1 MLQHRQ
7 LPWQDK
13 QSQHHRCGY
22 AGFQSGIL
30 SIKSHPSLSK
40 ASFYKIWIVAG
51 PTRHWV
57 RGGANECSWRRG
69 QTDQNLWETNN
80 MCSTKIQMQVHIQRY
95 QIQVKEIES
104 FVIVYKY
111 KDRFTSP
118 FARTLRVITKM
129 FGENFQHK
137 WWISSPNPE
146 MIGKVDF
153 QIQETFGRMLSFWS
167 TFGVSTLFMWRTDWT
182 RGWVPQYSIV
192 QPDLR
197 HPHCGFHR
205 LC

>member
-13 QSQHHRCGY
+13 QSEHHRCRY
-22 AGFQSGIL
+22 AGFQSGII

-40 ASFYKIWIVAG
+40 GSYYKIWMVAG

-137 WWISSPNPE
+137 SRILSRNPK
-146 MIGKVDF
+146 MIGEVDIFKFRKLLDKCCHSGQLLEF
-153 QIQETFGRMLSFWS
+153 QPSSCWGQTEQEG
-167 TFGVSTLFMWRTDWT
+167 G
-182 RGWVPQYSIV
+182 YHNIA
-192 QPDLR
+192 
-197 HPHCGFHR
+197 
-205 LC
+205 